1 MTQLNVQE
9 PDNWM
14 RQRLWE
20 NRVGD
25 DVLLLDIVLCGRS
38 PLGSVSM
45 TGVATSTTTQSLLVS
60 QDITVWHEW
69 LVGSLSACSAG
80 VM

>member
-1 MTQLNVQE
+1 
-9 PDNWM
+9 M

-20 NRVGD
+20 NRVSD
-25 DVLLLDIVLCGRS
+25 DVLQLDIVLCGRS

-60 QDITVWHEW
+60 QDISVHEW
-69 LVGSLSACSAG
+69 HVGSMSACSAG